1 MPVMIGV
8 DPHKASH
15 TAAALDEHG
24 HLLGQQRVPATLDGY
39 RLLRRWAGRWPQR
52 CWAVEG
58 AHGIGRALAQ
68 RLVGDGEQVLDVP
81 AKLAARVRVLSVG
94 HGRKSDPHD
103 AVSVAIAARSVPHL
117 RRVGVEDQAVVL
129 HLLTK
134 RREDLVAARTQTIN
148 RLHRLLMDLVPG
160 GARRNL
166 TAKRAAALLIAV
178 TPAGAPAVIRWQLA
192 GEFVAD
198 VRQLEQ
204 RIAAVEARIKTA
216 VAQAN
221 TSLLELFGV
230 GPVLAATFLGEV
242 GDIRRFPS
250 KHHFAA
256 HTGTAPQEASSGQ
269 VIRHRLSRAGD
280 RKLNHAL
287 YMMAMVQ
294 VRRPSAGQAYYRRK
308 LAEGKSARRRCAV
321 SLAEY
326 RRCDPE
332 SWVMAPREASGDGLV
347 AVPPDGQFQ
356 SCRPWRSEAL
366 QTGVRDLPR
375 RGPNNEEPATR
386 ASTTCGVTQ
395 RLQREVRCSSA
406 GTGRAPLMM

>member
-24 HLLGQQRVPATLDGY
+24 RLLGRQRIPATLDGY
-39 RLLRRWAGRWPQR
+39 RLLRQWAVRWPDR
-52 CWAVEG
+52 CWAIEG
-58 AHGIGRALAQ
+58 AHGIGRPLAQ

-81 AKLAARVRVLSVG
+81 AKLAARVRVLSTG
-94 HGRKSDPHD
+94 HGRKSDADD
-103 AVSVAIAARSVPHL
+103 AVSVAVAARNARGL
-117 RRVGVEDQAVVL
+117 RQVRVEDQAVVL

-134 RREDLVAARTQTIN
+134 RRQDLVAARTQTIN

-166 TAKRAAALLIAV
+166 TAKRAAGLLATV
-178 TPAGAPAVIRWQLA
+178 TPDGAAAVIRWQLA
-192 GEFVAD
+192 TELVDD

-204 RIAAVEARIKTA
+204 HIAAIEARIKAA

-230 GPVLAATFLGEV
+230 GPVLAARFLGEV
-242 GDIRRFPS
+242 GDVRRFPT

-256 HTGTAPQEASSGQ
+256 HTGTAPLEASSGQ
-269 VIRHRLSRAGD
+269 VVRHRLSRAGD

-294 VRRPSAGQAYYRRK
+294 VRRPSAGQVYYRRK
-308 LAEGKSARRRCAV
+308 LAEGKSPKEALRCLKRRLSDAVYRCLLADQRRECCQPSRS
-321 SLAEY
+321 SLAGY
-326 RRCDPE
+326 AIGGALPLAWWSTR
-332 SWVMAPREASGDGLV
+332 SG
-347 AVPPDGQFQ
+347 
-356 SCRPWRSEAL
+356 
-366 QTGVRDLPR
+366 
-375 RGPNNEEPATR
+375 EEPA
-386 ASTTCGVTQ
+386 GP
-395 RLQREVRCSSA
+395 
-406 GTGRAPLMM
+406 TGRPWLAWGR

>member
-1 MPVMIGV
+1 VSLLVLEKGACMPVTIGV

-24 HLLGQQRVPATLDGY
+24 QLLDQQRIPATLDGY
-39 RLLRRWAGRWPQR
+39 QQLRRWAGRWPQR

-68 RLVGDGEQVLDVP
+68 RLVGDGEPMVDVP
-81 AKLAARVRVLSVG
+81 AKLAARVRVLSIG
-94 HGRKSDPHD
+94 HGRKSDPDD
-103 AVSVAIAARSVPHL
+103 AVSVAVAAHSVPQL
-117 RRVGVEDQAVVL
+117 RQVGVEDQAVVL

-134 RREDLVAARTQTIN
+134 RRQDLVAARTQTIN

-166 TAKRAAALLIAV
+166 TAKWAAALLDQIAP
-178 TPAGAPAVIRWQLA
+178 TGAPAVTRWQLA
-192 GEFVAD
+192 SELVGD
-198 VRQLEQ
+198 IRQLEQ

-230 GPVLAATFLGEV
+230 GPVLAARFLGEV
-242 GDIRRFPS
+242 GDIGRFPS

-256 HTGTAPQEASSGQ
+256 HTGTAPREAPSGQ
-269 VIRHRLSRAGD
+269 VVRHRLSRAGD

-308 LAEGKSARRRCAV
+308 LAEGKS
-321 SLAEY
+321 
-326 RRCDPE
+326 PK
-332 SWVMAPREASGDGLV
+332 
-347 AVPPDGQFQ
+347 
-356 SCRPWRSEAL
+356 EAL
-366 QTGVRDLPR
+366 RCLKR
-375 RGPNNEEPATR
+375 RLSDAIYRCLVTDQLINAAG
-386 ASTTCGVTQ
+386 AS
-395 RLQREVRCSSA
+395 
-406 GTGRAPLMM
+406 

>member
-8 DPHKASH
+8 DPHKSSH

-24 HLLGQQRVPATLDGY
+24 QLLGRQQIPATLEGCQA
-39 RLLRRWAGRWPQR
+39 LRVWAAQWLER

-68 RLVGDGEQVLDVP
+68 QLVGDGEQVLDVP

-94 HGRKSDPHD
+94 HGRKSDPDD
-103 AVSVAIAARSVPHL
+103 AVSVAVAARNAPWL
-117 RRVGVEDQAVVL
+117 RQVGVEDQAVVL

-134 RREDLVAARTQTIN
+134 RRQDLVAARTQTIN

-166 TAKRAAALLIAV
+166 TAKRAAALLAAV
-178 TPAGAPAVIRWQLA
+178 TPVGQPAVTRWQL
-192 GEFVAD
+192 GQELVAD
-198 VRQLEQ
+198 IRHLEQ
-204 RIAAVEARIKTA
+204 RIAAVEARIKTE
-216 VAQAN
+216 VAQAK
-221 TSLLELFGV
+221 TSLVQLFGV

-256 HTGTAPQEASSGQ
+256 HTGTAPLEASSGQ

-294 VRRPSAGQAYYRRK
+294 VRRPSAGQTYYQRK
-308 LAEGKSARRRCAV
+308 LAEGKSPKEALRCLKRRLSDAVYRCL
-321 SLAEY
+321 LAD
-326 RRCDPE
+326 RH
-332 SWVMAPREASGDGLV
+332 LV
-347 AVPPDGQFQ
+347 AGQDRRATVVTTTLDADTPISHTAVP
-356 SCRPWRSEAL
+356 WTL
-366 QTGVRDLPR
+366 M
-375 RGPNNEEPATR
+375 
-386 ASTTCGVTQ
+386 
-395 RLQREVRCSSA
+395 SS
-406 GTGRAPLMM
+406 GG

>member
-8 DPHKASH
+8 DPHKTSH

-24 HLLGQQRVPATLDGY
+24 QVLDQQRISATLDGY
-39 RLLRRWAGRWPQR
+39 QALRAWAERWPH
-52 CWAVEG
+52 CCCAVEG

-68 RLVGDGEQVLDVP
+68 RLVSDGEQVLDVP

-94 HGRKSDPHD
+94 HGRKSDPDD
-103 AVSVAIAARSVPHL
+103 AVSVAVAAQSVPSL

-134 RREDLVAARTQTIN
+134 RRQDLVAARTQTIN

-166 TAKRAAALLIAV
+166 TAKRAAALLDQVAP
-178 TPAGAPAVIRWQLA
+178 TNAPAVTRWQLA
-192 GEFVAD
+192 GELVAD
-198 VRQLEQ
+198 IRQLEQ
-204 RIAAVEARIKTA
+204 RIAAVEARIKAA

-242 GDIRRFPS
+242 GDIGRFPS

-256 HTGTAPQEASSGQ
+256 HTGTAPLEASSGQ

-294 VRRPSAGQAYYRRK
+294 VRRPSGGRAYYRRK
-308 LAEGKSARRRCAV
+308 LAEGKSPKEALRCLKRRLSDAVYRC
-321 SLAEY
+321 
-326 RRCDPE
+326 
-332 SWVMAPREASGDGLV
+332 LV
-347 AVPPDGQFQ
+347 ADQQ
-356 SCRPWRSEAL
+356 ARPCQA
-366 QTGVRDLPR
+366 
-375 RGPNNEEPATR
+375 ATI
-386 ASTTCGVTQ
+386 G
-395 RLQREVRCSSA
+395 
-406 GTGRAPLMM
+406 

>member
-24 HLLGQQRVPATLDGY
+24 QLLDRQRVPATPDGY
-39 RLLRRWAGRWPQR
+39 RTLRGWAARWPQR

-94 HGRKSDPHD
+94 HGRKSDHGD
-103 AVSVAIAARSVPHL
+103 AVSVAVAACGVPQL
-117 RRVGVEDQAVVL
+117 RQVGVEDQATVL

-134 RREDLVAARTQTIN
+134 RRQDLVAARTQTIN
-148 RLHRLLMDLVPG
+148 RLHRLLMDLVRG

-166 TAKRAAALLIAV
+166 TANRAAALLTAV
-178 TPAGAPAVIRWQLA
+178 TPAGAPALTRWQLA
-192 GEFVAD
+192 TELVAD
-198 VRQLEQ
+198 IRQLEQ
-204 RIAAVEARIKTA
+204 QIAAVEARIKAA
-216 VAQAN
+216 VAQSN
-221 TSLLELFGV
+221 TSLVQLFGI

-242 GDIRRFPS
+242 GDIGRFPS

-256 HTGTAPQEASSGQ
+256 HTGTAPLEASSGQ
-269 VIRHRLSRAGD
+269 VVRHRLSRAGD

-294 VRRPSAGQAYYRRK
+294 VRRPSAGQVYYQRK
-308 LAEGKSARRRCAV
+308 LAEGKSPKEALRCLKRRLSDAIYRCLLNDQDDQRV
-321 SLAEY
+321 S
-326 RRCDPE
+326 
-332 SWVMAPREASGDGLV
+332 V
-347 AVPPDGQFQ
+347 AVG
-356 SCRPWRSEAL
+356 
-366 QTGVRDLPR
+366 
-375 RGPNNEEPATR
+375 
-386 ASTTCGVTQ
+386 
-395 RLQREVRCSSA
+395 
-406 GTGRAPLMM
+406 